1 MTTYTIEIC
10 ERMDDGRWMTCGRGI
25 LDHGQ
30 IRDCPADL
38 EDAVYEALEAALT
51 DGGVDPEVY
60 VVADVGGREYR
71 AEILSVTA

>member
-38 EDAVYEALEAALT
+38 EDAVYAELEAALAA
-51 DGGVDPEVY
+51 GGVY
-60 VVADVGGREYR
+60 VVVSVDGPEYR